1 MIMIKKNLK
10 LKKYFE
16 DFNSLLKSET
26 DQNFS
31 KIIDVKKELIKTKH
45 RGKKI
50 LIFGNGGSS
59 SIASHFS
66 VDLTKNA
73 KVRCVN
79 FNEHNLITC
88 FSNDYGFDKWIE
100 KALNFYG
107 DRGDTIVLISSSGK
121 SKNMLRASLAA
132 KKKSIKIITLTG
144 MDKNNPLRKSGNL
157 NLWVNSNAYNFIEN
171 IHQIWL
177 LSIVDSIIGK
187 KIYSSN
193 R

>member
-1 MIMIKKNLK
+1 MKLKNNFNQYKKSIDSVLSNVTEDQLKQTISIIKK
-10 LKKYFE
+10 
-16 DFNSLLKSET
+16 T
-26 DQNFS
+26 
-31 KIIDVKKELIKTKH
+31 IKNN
-45 RGKKI
+45 GKVY
-50 LIFGNGGSS
+50 LVGNGGSS

-73 KVRCVN
+73 KIRCVN
-79 FNEHNLITC
+79 FNEHNLLTC

-107 DRGDTIVLISSSGK
+107 DKGDTIILISSSGK
-121 SKNMLRASLAA
+121 SKNMIRASIAA

-144 MDKNNPLRKSGNL
+144 MDKNNPLKKSGNI
-157 NLWVNSNAYNFIEN
+157 NLWVNSKAYNFIEN

-187 KIYSSN
+187 NIYSSN

>member
-1 MIMIKKNLK
+1 MIMKKEKLK
-10 LKKYFE
+10 LKNYFE

-26 DQNFS
+26 NQNFN
-31 KIIDVKKELIKTKH
+31 KIIDVKKELIRTKK
-45 RGKKI
+45 RRKKI

-66 VDLTKNA
+66 VDLTKNT
-73 KVRCVN
+73 KIRCIN

-107 DRGDTIVLISSSGK
+107 DRGDSIILISSSGK
-121 SKNMLRASLAA
+121 SKNMIRASKAA

-144 MDKNNPLRKSGNL
+144 MGKNNPLKKSGKI

-187 KIYSSN
+187 SIYSSN

>member
-144 MDKNNPLRKSGNL
+144 IDKNNP
-157 NLWVNSNAYNFIEN
+157 
-171 IHQIWL
+171 
-177 LSIVDSIIGK
+177 
-187 KIYSSN
+187 
-193 R
+193 